1 MSRSD
6 FSSLD
11 AVAWTALL
19 TCVLI
24 GALTLLHA
32 LSPEAD
38 ALAVGGAV
46 EVVLYGAAS
55 FWLVRGAAGA
65 RPRIALGLVR
75 APLALFVIACVLGA
89 SLHGVADLLQ
99 LSVERLWPTPEA
111 VLRERVERLQGGST
125 AERASIVAFAVVLA
139 PLAEEAFFRGALF
152 ARLAVGRRFWPVA
165 AITSICFS
173 LSHAEPR
180 IWPSLLLVGFALSLV
195 RQASGSILPG
205 YLLHAAF
212 NATTLSLVWSDTDP
226 LGSQVPAWP
235 LASIAA
241 LVSALL
247 LLRLVQLVRVEVAPS

>member
-6 FSSLD
+6 FSLLD

-19 TCVLI
+19 TCALI
-24 GALTLLHA
+24 GALTLLHV
-32 LSPEAD
+32 LSPGAD
-38 ALAVGGAV
+38 ALAIGGAI
-46 EVVLYGAAS
+46 EVVLYGTAS
-55 FWLVRGAAGA
+55 FWLVRGVASTP
-65 RPRIALGLVR
+65 PRIALGLVR

-89 SLHGVADLLQ
+89 SLHGVADALQ

-111 VLRERVERLQGGST
+111 LLRERVERLQGGSA
-125 AERASIVAFAVVLA
+125 AERASIAAFAVVLA

-165 AITSICFS
+165 AISAVCFS

-180 IWPSLLLVGFALSLV
+180 IWPSLLLVGFALALV

-247 LLRLVQLVRVEVAPS
+247 LLRLVQLVRVEAAPS